1 MPQQPSPYSNGPVL
15 ISGSVGQRWEQGR
28 SFSGLAFSLS
38 QLGDHRAAWDSY
50 LHALQAAQDT
60 GKNESFS
67 LELREGNE
75 KTEGTQCQ
83 KGLWNREHEKIFRA
97 LFPRGC
103 EGTVA
108 SV

>member
-1 MPQQPSPYSNGPVL
+1 
-15 ISGSVGQRWEQGR
+15 VGQRWEQGR

-60 GKNESFS
+60 GKNERVS
-67 LELREGNE
+67 LELREGDT
-75 KTEGTQCQ
+75 KTEGTQCL

-97 LFPRGC
+97 LVLRRR

-108 SV
+108 GV

>member
-1 MPQQPSPYSNGPVL
+1 M
-15 ISGSVGQRWEQGR
+15 GQRWEQGR
-28 SFSGLAFSLS
+28 SFSALAFSLS

-60 GKNESFS
+60 GKNERVS
-67 LELREGNE
+67 LALREGDA

-97 LFPRGC
+97 LFRRRR

-108 SV
+108 GV